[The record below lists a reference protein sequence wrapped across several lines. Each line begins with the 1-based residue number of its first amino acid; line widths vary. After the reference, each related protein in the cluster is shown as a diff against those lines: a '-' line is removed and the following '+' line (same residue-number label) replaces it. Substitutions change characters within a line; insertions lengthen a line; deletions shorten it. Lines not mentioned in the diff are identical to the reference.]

1 MIIWGVVLAFFGL
14 NTALIA
20 WFILRFTVGPI
31 WALIGFNAVL
41 VGTCFVIA
49 SLFA

>member
-1 MIIWGVVLAFFGL
+1 MIIWGIVLAFFGL

-20 WFILRFTVGPI
+20 WLIVRLTVGPV

-41 VGTCFVIA
+41 VGTCFGII
-49 SLFA
+49 SLFT